1 MEDSEVSLR
10 SYHEMSAGIL
20 SETSSWTIDLSSMPR
35 IIQELISRYFMEEM
49 VCGSVNGRI
58 KHKSQCYQL
67 FKEQYVKKVVT
78 KIISLKDKKC
88 FLVTCM
94 QQLHEKKFV

>member
-20 SETSSWTIDLSSMPR
+20 SQTSSWTIDLSSMPR
-35 IIQELISRYFMEEM
+35 IIQELISRYFMDKM
-49 VCGSVNGRI
+49 VCGSLNGGI
-58 KHKSQCYQL
+58 KHKFQGYPI
-67 FKEQYVKKVVT
+67 FKEQYVKKV
-78 KIISLKDKKC
+78 ISLKDKKC

-94 QQLHEKKFV
+94 